1 MELVKV
7 AFLLTLFVSLVFAT
21 EEVKRARLEVSLI
34 YSISKYMHVISSS
47 FRHRPVV
54 DDD

>member
-21 EEVKRARLEVSLI
+21 EEVKRARLEVSLR
-34 YSISKYMHVISSS
+34 YSISKCMHVISS